1 MPAATTTT
9 AINASAVERTNPANT
24 VHTPASHHFCSSTP
38 TSAHAASATN
48 SPSVY
53 GMVNTIAIG
62 APAHSAT
69 KTSPTRP
76 RIENPADAEQRAR
89 RRDPRAQ
96 GDNQRG
102 RHSADRREPRHKGR
116 EAGI

>member
-9 AINASAVERTNPANT
+9 AINASAVERTYPANT
-24 VHTPASHHFCSSTP
+24 MHAPASHHFCSSTP
-38 TSAHAASATN
+38 TSAHAA

-89 RRDPRAQ
+89 RRDPGAQ